1 MHLLKINP
9 TTIFYYF
16 NNVADAEKA
25 DKLHSITIV
34 KAIRVLSSNIIKHH
48 QNCLLFFSCRIC
60 ILLVESLIWDMK
72 IYYWMF
78 EINITI

>member
-48 QNCLLFFSCRIC
+48 QNCLLFFF
-60 ILLVESLIWDMK
+60 M
-72 IYYWMF
+72 
-78 EINITI
+78 